1 MTDGAALLAPVRDV
15 VLVPG
20 LWAPR
25 FVMAPL
31 AARLAHAGFRCRMFG
46 YSGRAQPLQA
56 HVERLARFARATGPA
71 HFVGHS
77 LGGLVVLATLERER
91 AIACGRVLLLGAP
104 VRGSLAGRRLARRA
118 PGRWLLGASASLW
131 REGREARWTRPEPLG
146 VIAGSLPVGLGRLI
160 AGVPG
165 PSDGVVRLE
174 ETEIEGMSE
183 RILLPVS
190 HSAMLIS
197 ARVAR
202 QVVAF
207 LSTGRFVREDA

>member
-1 MTDGAALLAPVRDV
+1 MTSAAAPLAPVRDV

-25 FVMAPL
+25 LVMAPL
-31 AARLAHAGFRCRMFG
+31 AARLAHAGFRCRLFG
-46 YSGRAQPLQA
+46 YAGRARPLEA

-77 LGGLVVLATLERER
+77 MGGLVVLATLERER

-104 VRGSLAGRRLARRA
+104 VRGSLAGRRFARHA
-118 PGRWLLGASASLW
+118 PGRWLLGASATLW

-160 AGVPG
+160 AGLAG
-165 PSDGVVRLE
+165 PSDGVVRLD
-174 ETEIEGMSE
+174 ETEVEGMSE
-183 RILLPVS
+183 RIVLPVA
-190 HSAMLIS
+190 HSTMLVS

-202 QVVAF
+202 QVIAF
-207 LSTGRFVREDA
+207 LATGRFVRENA